1 MGNDFNAYFRT
12 VTAKKITASQG
23 LFIGNQSVY
32 ANKGNSYFVD
42 SGATGAADTRAG
54 TSWAT
59 CLATIDGA
67 INKCTA
73 NQGDVIYVAEGHT
86 ETYTTTG
93 AKFTADVAG
102 ITIIGLGTGSDRP
115 TISYGHTGTTATIS
129 AANVTIVNLL
139 FLTAVDS
146 VVTFATISGADCKLI
161 NCESRDVT
169 DKEVITDFTVTGD
182 RFQAIRHYKNGYVGG
197 NANDCVFSLAGSSN
211 SIIKDCIFITKILT
225 AVVEFVTTASDE
237 VVIDNCIFLVSGTTD
252 FSKNVVDTIT
262 GSTWLVTKGFDI
274 GAGTS
279 FSGGSGAALAGDD
292 VSAVATAVA
301 ALQTDLGDYSARTN
315 LQTALAL
322 AGNPDAAGAT
332 TWSALVGSNVSYN
345 SFLGTKVTR
354 AAADIFDGTQKALF
368 TVSGGRIL
376 LLNINLEVTTAAID
390 AGASNT
396 QLLTNPT
403 VGTDA
408 ALCAVLDINADEAG
422 TIYSITGIP
431 GDALTGGS
439 GGGANCMSQSVII
452 PEGTI
457 DLVTAADVGTGG
469 ALGAAELWYIP
480 LDSGASVA
488 ST

>member
-32 ANKGNSYFVD
+32 ANQGNSYFVD

-182 RFQAIRHYKNGYVGG
+182 RFEAIRHYKNGYVGG
-197 NANDCVFSLAGSSN
+197 R
-211 SIIKDCIFITKILT
+211 
-225 AVVEFVTTASDE
+225 
-237 VVIDNCIFLVSGTTD
+237 
-252 FSKNVVDTIT
+252 
-262 GSTWLVTKGFDI
+262 KG
-274 GAGTS
+274 
-279 FSGGSGAALAGDD
+279 
-292 VSAVATAVA
+292 V
-301 ALQTDLGDYSARTN
+301 
-315 LQTALAL
+315 
-322 AGNPDAAGAT
+322 
-332 TWSALVGSNVSYN
+332 
-345 SFLGTKVTR
+345 
-354 AAADIFDGTQKALF
+354 
-368 TVSGGRIL
+368 
-376 LLNINLEVTTAAID
+376 
-390 AGASNT
+390 ASNNKKHT
-396 QLLTNPT
+396 L
-403 VGTDA
+403 
-408 ALCAVLDINADEAG
+408 
-422 TIYSITGIP
+422 
-431 GDALTGGS
+431 
-439 GGGANCMSQSVII
+439 NC
-452 PEGTI
+452 
-457 DLVTAADVGTGG
+457 
-469 ALGAAELWYIP
+469 WK
-480 LDSGASVA
+480 VA
-488 ST
+488 